1 MVFLNLFRHEM
12 GGAFFRLVVMAGL
25 AGISNAV
32 ILASVNAAAQTG
44 KDGKPGLALGMLFV
58 ISLLLFMTAGRF
70 LVIAAV
76 GEIEALIHRLRV
88 RLMDYVRHSE
98 LLGLEEI
105 GRARIYA
112 AVVGQTD
119 SLRQATTSLAFTMQ
133 GAILVIV
140 VAIYIAWTSLAAFAL
155 SVLVIGLATA
165 IYFVK
170 SRQLAGDLQAAAEWQ
185 NRLFGRLTD
194 LLDGFKEVRLNAAR
208 SDDLYDD
215 IVEVSRN
222 AANTNIRTQAE
233 TFKRLVSSQSSM
245 YVLLGAVV
253 FLAPIFS
260 SVADGS
266 IAKITMAVLF
276 VIGACFGLVQAVP
289 VIQAASAAAE
299 DFEKLESQLRGL
311 AAEELRGLA
320 AGKTGFVEQKSSFDA
335 IEIRGMLFHYLDRK
349 FETPFQIG
357 PLDFSLHKGELV
369 YITGGNGS
377 GKSTFLKVLAGLY
390 APDAGEIKLDG
401 KLITNETRNVHRSL
415 FSAIFFDYHLFQRL
429 YGVPEPDPAEVE
441 RELARFKLTG
451 KTELVDG
458 EFRTLHLSTGQRKR
472 LALIVSLLEK
482 RQILLLDEWAADQDP
497 EYRRKFYY
505 ELLPELHRAGVTVVL
520 VTHDDRYLEKIDLIG
535 RRLRMEDGRFVDGHA
550 PERNG

>member
-12 GGAFFRLVVMAGL
+12 GGAFFRLVIMASL

-32 ILASVNAAAQTG
+32 ILASVNAAAQAG

-133 GAILVIV
+133 GAILVIF
-140 VAIYIAWTSLAAFAL
+140 VAIYIAWMSLAAFAL

-194 LLDGFKEVRLNAAR
+194 LLEGFKEVRLNAPR

-222 AANTNIRTQAE
+222 ASNTNIRTQAE

-289 VIQAASAAAE
+289 VMQAASAAAE
-299 DFEKLESQLRGL
+299 DFEKLESQLRAL
-311 AAEELRGLA
+311 AAEETGL
-320 AGKTGFVEQKSSFDA
+320 VEQKSSFDA
-335 IEIRGMLFHYLDRK
+335 IEMCGMLFHYLDRK

-390 APDAGEIKLDG
+390 APDEGEIKLDG
-401 KLITNETRNVHRSL
+401 KLITNETRNVYRSL

-497 EYRRKFYY
+497 EYRHKFYY

-520 VTHDDRYLEKIDLIG
+520 VTHDDRYLEELDLIG
-535 RRLRMEDGRFVDGHA
+535 RRLRMEDGRFVDEHA
-550 PERNG
+550 LERNG